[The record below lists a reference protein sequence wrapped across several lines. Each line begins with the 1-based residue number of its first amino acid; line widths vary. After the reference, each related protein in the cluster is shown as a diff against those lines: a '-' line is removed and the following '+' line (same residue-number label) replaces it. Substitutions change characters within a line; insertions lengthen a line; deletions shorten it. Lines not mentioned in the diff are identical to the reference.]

1 MDFVDDLRDMQDT
14 IGDLS
19 RYGQM
24 ALQITEQTASTASVN
39 STSFVDVLTV
49 DLNYKFDRYIQIFVV
64 GSVNGTCT
72 LRVYDKTDSSE
83 LYKQEVTNGDYHSF
97 TLFWVG
103 SVESGERTIAF
114 QVSGTSVDLKDVKLT
129 GVAFVG

>member
-1 MDFVDDLRDMQDT
+1 MDFVDNLRSMQDT

-39 STSFVDVLTV
+39 STPFVDIVTI
-49 DLNYKFDRYIQIFVV
+49 DLDFKFDRYIQIFAI

-72 LRVYDKTDSSE
+72 LRIYDKTESDE
-83 LYKQEVTNGDYHSF
+83 FYKQAVTNSNYHSF
-97 TLFWVG
+97 MLFWVG
-103 SVESGERTIAF
+103 SVESGERTIAL
-114 QVSGTSVDLKDVKLT
+114 QGSGTSVNLKDVKLT
-129 GVAFVG
+129 VIAFVG